1 MRIDG
6 EGVVEIDISSSYL
19 SIFYAW
25 CDQQLDTDTDAYRGI
40 LGPTELDR
48 QVAKFWI
55 NASFG
60 NGQLLTRWS
69 KEFKQDFLER
79 LAKKGMSPDAFD
91 PKAYSMSG
99 IKGRVLQRHPLL
111 NRWGGKIRGRVRDWG
126 DLMFVESE
134 IVIGTMQELM
144 RSGVPS
150 MPVHDSLIVPE
161 SKERVAVD
169 VLKHQFRVHT
179 GVVPKLD
186 VSRSA
191 F

>member
-6 EGVVEIDISSSYL
+6 EDVVEIDISSSYL

-60 NGQLLTRWS
+60 NGKLLTRWT
-69 KEFKQDFLER
+69 KEFKQDFQER
-79 LAKKGMSPDAFD
+79 LVKKGMAPGAFD
-91 PKAYSMSG
+91 PKAYPMSV
-99 IKGRVLQRHPLL
+99 IKDRALQRHPLL
-111 NRWGGKIRGRVRDWG
+111 LRWGGEIRGRVRDWG

-134 IVIGTMQELM
+134 IIIGAMQELM
-144 RSGVPS
+144 SMSIPS
-150 MPVHDSLIVPE
+150 LPSTI
-161 SKERVAVD
+161 A
-169 VLKHQFRVHT
+169 
-179 GVVPKLD
+179 
-186 VSRSA
+186 
-191 F
+191 